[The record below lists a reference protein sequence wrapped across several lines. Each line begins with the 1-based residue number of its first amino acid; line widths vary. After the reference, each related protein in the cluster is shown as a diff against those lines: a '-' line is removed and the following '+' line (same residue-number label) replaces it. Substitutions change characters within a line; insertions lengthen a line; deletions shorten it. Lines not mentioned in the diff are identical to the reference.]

1 MATARLSSSYL
12 SLLKLS
18 KQLNRIKSI
27 YIIRSLSSYNN
38 NDDANN
44 LSGVKSKFLTQGL
57 SNTLLVPH
65 NLDCLITKRC
75 KSTKRQKQSS
85 KNDDDSDDE
94 EEELDAGISSL
105 VAGNKNNKI
114 VVANVNSMRIDA
126 VVKAGMG
133 IPRNQAETA
142 FYESKLRVNGHKV
155 LKKGHQ
161 IGLEDEI
168 DYIHGPSPNN
178 PDFLLVTR
186 LTVLNANNQEDGY
199 KIKLLREKSLTIENY
214 DDRVKSSS
222 EES

>member
-1 MATARLSSSYL
+1 MTVESHISYFFKVGGTQ
-12 SLLKLS
+12 SMHYNFLKAV
-18 KQLNRIKSI
+18 NFFIKNVVAVSV
-27 YIIRSLSSYNN
+27 YY
-38 NDDANN
+38 
-44 LSGVKSKFLTQGL
+44 
-57 SNTLLVPH
+57 
-65 NLDCLITKRC
+65 
-75 KSTKRQKQSS
+75 